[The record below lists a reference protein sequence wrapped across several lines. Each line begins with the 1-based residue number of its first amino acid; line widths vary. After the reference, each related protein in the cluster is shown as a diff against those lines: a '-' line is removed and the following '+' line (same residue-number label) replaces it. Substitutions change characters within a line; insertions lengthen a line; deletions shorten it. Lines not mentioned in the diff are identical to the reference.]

1 MIKRIAALLLALALG
16 ACTSIAKVEGDQ
28 VVNNKLVVHVPAAWN
43 KVTDPW
49 EKEPYDIW
57 TQEGIPLD
65 HLRLWGGV
73 KSGKALVAKPTVLFR
88 APGEKDA
95 RYPTFVTGLP
105 PDKLVSLFESL
116 YAHEGT
122 VQITRIDPAVF
133 AGAKGVRFE
142 FTLARRAD
150 DLTLKGVGWAAV
162 HNDELY
168 AATFAAPRLAFF
180 DKLLPMAEAVVK
192 TARIRG

>member
-1 MIKRIAALLLALALG
+1 MTKNILALLLALAMA
-16 ACTSIAKVEGDQ
+16 ACTSIAKVEGEQ
-28 VVNNKLVVHVPAAWN
+28 VVNARLVVNVPAAWN

-49 EKEPYDIW
+49 ENEPYDIW

-88 APGEKDA
+88 APGEKEA
-95 RYPTFVTGLP
+95 RYPTFTAGLP
-105 PDKLVSLFESL
+105 PDKLVSLFEAL
-116 YAHEGT
+116 YATEGAVT
-122 VQITRIDPAVF
+122 ITRVEPGAF
-133 AGAKGVRFE
+133 AGEKGVRFE

-150 DLTLKGVGWAAV
+150 DVTLKGVGWAAV
-162 HNDELY
+162 HDGELY

-180 DKLLPMAEAVVK
+180 DRLLPMAEAVVK